1 LSAAIDAMERA
12 TKRQYVWTES
22 ARQLAERSDSI
33 RRAAAIASGAPHRA
47 LLLFHGAE
55 DAIVRPTGAVSLR
68 EALQPYYQS
77 SGNDQR
83 LKLVIAPGVSHG
95 WTDPRPLRQL
105 RASLADWF
113 NRYL

>member
-1 LSAAIDAMERA
+1 MERA

-22 ARQLAERSDSI
+22 ARQLAESSDST
-33 RRAAAIASGAPHRA
+33 RRAAEIASGDPPRA

-55 DAIVRPTGAVSLR
+55 DTVVAPSSAVSLR
-68 EALQPYYQS
+68 DALQPYYQR

-83 LKLVIAPGVSHG
+83 LKLVIASGVSHN
-95 WTDPRPLRQL
+95 WTDPRPLQQL
-105 RASLADWF
+105 RASVADWF